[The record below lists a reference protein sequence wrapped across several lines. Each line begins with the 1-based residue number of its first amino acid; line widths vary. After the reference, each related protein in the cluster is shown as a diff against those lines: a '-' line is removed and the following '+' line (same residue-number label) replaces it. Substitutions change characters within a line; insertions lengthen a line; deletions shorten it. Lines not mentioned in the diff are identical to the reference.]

1 MAETGC
7 MKAGPGATGLKTSRP
22 WSRWHGQGGE
32 EGKRRNAKPLNGNL
46 VHLEVIETI
55 MKLRLCEAYLRI
67 RGLDRVEG
75 TPFAGCFRRY
85 PDLRSLRQ
93 GINAIDAA
101 RRDMEGSFARSGV
114 ELRLLRLSEAY
125 GLDEFD
131 QLVVQLLFV
140 YQTSAEFRALC
151 EACNHESRG
160 SVFSM
165 PSTGTILS
173 ILCPDYRS
181 QLDHLPHF
189 SVEGTL
195 LGESI
200 LKAGSPG
207 GKGPVMDVNM
217 ELDGQMVRFIT
228 GDDRRYKS
236 DFSCIEVIRPAA
248 RLEQVVMD
256 EALKKDLVEYAENF
270 VRPANPSPCNDS
282 FFGYGTGLTM
292 LFHGPSGTG
301 KTMMAHALADHLGKR
316 LLAPRPEGIEEL
328 LDISAT
334 DILPRLFREARL
346 GGDIVFLDEC
356 DDIIRAGSPAS
367 RAFLIEI
374 ERARCITILAT
385 NRVTDLD
392 PALERRISLKVRFR
406 LPEREERAR
415 IWQALLPPDVRVS
428 DDVDFQELAERFVFT
443 GGLIKNAVM
452 MALRSAEKGGEKT
465 VLSRKAL
472 LRAASCQAQA
482 MFDGCSPEHSCSP
495 GISINSLPVGAAE
508 KAFLSRLPDAQGRS
522 RETTGHG
529 ILCHLGCRDQETAVS
544 CVEAVAAKC
553 GLGVRLFR
561 LADILD
567 PRPREQR
574 VFDHLVQEETDIL
587 DYVFSSRTGQES
599 VVAVVDEQ
607 LELRHCLH
615 DGEGVH
621 RWRLFLKRA
630 SRFAGPVF
638 VVSEPLRRAL
648 PFEFTC
654 SLSIE
659 PPPEELQIEA
669 WQRHLPG
676 EAEDAIIRLVER
688 HPLHLGEI
696 EEVASRA
703 EITAMLEGNRR
714 EPRAGD
720 ILPVVKR
727 FLGIGQTPV
736 LFGKQGLDA

>member
-1 MAETGC
+1 MAETGD
-7 MKAGPGATGLKTSRP
+7 MTAGGRAHGLKTSRP
-22 WSRWHGQGGE
+22 GSRWHGQGGE
-32 EGKRRNAKPLNGNL
+32 EGKRRDAKYPDGNL
-46 VHLEVIETI
+46 VHLEMIETI

-75 TPFAGCFRRY
+75 TPFAGFFRRY
-85 PDLRSLRQ
+85 PDIKSVRQ
-93 GINAIDAA
+93 GINAIEAA
-101 RRDMEGSFARSGV
+101 RRDMERSCAREGI
-114 ELRLLRLSEAY
+114 ELRLLRLSETY

-140 YQTSAEFRALC
+140 YQTSREFRALC
-151 EACNHESRG
+151 EACSHESRG

-189 SVEGTL
+189 SMEGTL

-200 LKAGSPG
+200 LKADSSAR
-207 GKGPVMDVNM
+207 KSPVMDVNM
-217 ELDGQMVRFIT
+217 ELDGQMVRFLM

-236 DFSCIEVIRPAA
+236 DFSCIEVTRPAA
-248 RLEQVVMD
+248 RLEQVIMD
-256 EALKKDLVEYAENF
+256 ETLKKDMVEYAENF
-270 VRPANPSPCNDS
+270 VRSGSFVPASRD

-346 GGDIVFLDEC
+346 GGGIVFLDEC
-356 DDIIRAGSPAS
+356 DDIIRDGSPAS
-367 RAFLIEI
+367 RAFLMEI
-374 ERARCITILAT
+374 ERARCMTILAT
-385 NRVTDLD
+385 NKVTDLD

-415 IWQALLPPDVRVS
+415 IWQALLPPDVRVA

-443 GGLIKNAVM
+443 GGLIKNAIV
-452 MALRSAEKGGEKT
+452 MALSSARKDGT
-465 VLSRKAL
+465 DIVLSRKAL
-472 LRAASCQAQA
+472 LRAASYQAQA
-482 MFDGCSPEHSCSP
+482 VFDGCRPEHSCSP
-495 GISINSLPVGAAE
+495 GISIGSLPIGAAE
-508 KAFLSRLPDAQGRS
+508 KHFLSRLPEAQRRS

-544 CVEAVAAKC
+544 CVEAVAAQC
-553 GLGVRLFR
+553 GSGVTLFK
-561 LADILD
+561 LADILN
-567 PRPREQR
+567 PQPREQR

-607 LELRHCLH
+607 LELKDCLH
-615 DGEGVH
+615 DGEGGD
-621 RWRLFLKRA
+621 RWKLFLNRA
-630 SRFAGPVF
+630 SRFAGLVF
-638 VVSEPLRRAL
+638 VVSEPLGEAL

-659 PPPEELQIEA
+659 PPPEELQIET
-669 WQRHLPG
+669 WQKHLPG
-676 EAEDAIIRLVER
+676 ETEDAIIRLVER

-696 EEVASRA
+696 GEVARRA
-703 EITAMLEGNRR
+703 WITAMLEGNRR
-714 EPRAGD
+714 DLGVKD
-720 ILPVVKR
+720 ILPVIKR
-727 FLGIGQTPV
+727 LGRVRQTPV
-736 LFGKQGLDA
+736 LFGKRGLDA